1 MITSS
6 QVALKTYTDNTII
19 QCCERHLIDGLE
31 DVLSPMKVAGF
42 TDAEIAAAAAEPAH
56 VTKKRAM
63 LEAKRE
69 SLEKGRE
76 VFHRVV
82 ARID

>member
-1 MITSS
+1 
-6 QVALKTYTDNTII
+6 
-19 QCCERHLIDGLE
+19 
-31 DVLSPMKVAGF
+31 MKVAGF

-56 VTKKRAM
+56 VTKNRAM

-76 VFHRVV
+76 VFQRIV